1 MRKIWDSGDSEM
13 NTFAVGPMPT
23 PEPVRCCSL
32 FESSFHISDHGQ
44 GTTAGAVSYL
54 VEDQNTTN

>member
-1 MRKIWDSGDSEM
+1 M